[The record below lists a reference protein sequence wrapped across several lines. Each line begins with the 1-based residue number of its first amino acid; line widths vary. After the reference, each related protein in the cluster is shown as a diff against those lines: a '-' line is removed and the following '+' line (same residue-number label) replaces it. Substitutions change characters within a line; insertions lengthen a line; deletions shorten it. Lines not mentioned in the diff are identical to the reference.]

1 MEQSELRIQSH
12 KIETGMWRTHS
23 LWNLREARYLA
34 SHSSYKEER
43 DIDGP
48 TSSLKLAG
56 HSQKETHLCRVEAE

>member
-1 MEQSELRIQSH
+1 
-12 KIETGMWRTHS
+12 MWGTHS
-23 LWNLREARYLA
+23 LQNLREARYLA

-48 TSSLKLAG
+48 TSSFKLAG